1 MRSEDIDINKVAK
14 IVEVNGF
21 TVYIGKSA
29 AMNDILTTRI
39 AQPNDL
45 WFHASGV
52 PGSHVVI
59 RVEDTVPTKDTIKEV
74 AKLAAQNSKGK
85 GKIEVTFTEA
95 KHVKKDRSHN
105 VGQVTLTSNRTRS
118 VRVFSNQ

>member
-1 MRSEDIDINKVAK
+1 MRPEEIDLNRVAK

-39 AQPNDL
+39 AKPNDI

-59 RVEDTVPTKDTIKEV
+59 RVEGSVPAKDTIKEV
-74 AKLAAQNSKGK
+74 AKLAAQNSKGS
-85 GKIEVTFTEA
+85 GKIEVVYTEA
-95 KHVKKDRSHN
+95 KYVKKDRSHN
-105 VGQVTLTSNRTRS
+105 VGQVTLTSSRTRS
-118 VRVFSNQ
+118 VKVFSNQ